1 MIGKNS
7 KKKDRLIE
15 VEIIACMSLSLLCR
29 DFDDQGVE
37 GNSL

>member
-7 KKKDRLIE
+7 KKKDRLTE

-29 DFDDQGVE
+29 DLDGQGAE
-37 GNSL
+37 GRSL